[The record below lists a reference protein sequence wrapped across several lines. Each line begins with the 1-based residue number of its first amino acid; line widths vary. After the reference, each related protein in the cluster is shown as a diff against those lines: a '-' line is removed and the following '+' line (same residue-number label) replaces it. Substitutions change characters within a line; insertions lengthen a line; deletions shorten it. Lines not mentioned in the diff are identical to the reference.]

1 MYCRSKQEIRRFF
14 EQIGEPYLRWEDF
27 DFNPFGSK
35 GQHEM
40 LNMMKT
46 TEAKVD
52 NLEVKPD
59 TGHQQVADQKPG
71 CNLQAGDGGFYNPGE
86 AAAAGS
92 ENEVEVKPD
101 MSFFLECQLK
111 QEQM

>member
-46 TEAKVD
+46 TEAKGD
-52 NLEVKPD
+52 NLKVKPD

-71 CNLQAGDGGFYNPGE
+71 CNLQVGDGGHHYPGE

-111 QEQM
+111 QEQT

>member
-40 LNMMKT
+40 LKMMKT
-46 TEAKVD
+46 TEAKGD
-52 NLEVKPD
+52 NLQVKPD
-59 TGHQQVADQKPG
+59 TGLQQMADQKPG
-71 CNLQAGDGGFYNPGE
+71 HDLLVGCSGHQYPGVS
-86 AAAAGS
+86 AATGS
-92 ENEVEVKPD
+92 QNEVEVKPD

-111 QEQM
+111 QEQI

>member
-46 TEAKVD
+46 TEAKGD
-52 NLEVKPD
+52 NLKVKPD

-71 CNLQAGDGGFYNPGE
+71 CNLQVGDGGHHNPGE

-111 QEQM
+111 QEQT